1 MNVRDM
7 KEELKTSPAQQK
19 KLKTDADDVK
29 KTLTL
34 LNLSSKGS

>member
-7 KEELKTSPAQQK
+7 KEEPKTSPAQQK

-29 KTLTL
+29 KTLSL
-34 LNLSSKGS
+34 LNL

>member
-7 KEELKTSPAQQK
+7 KEEPKTNPAQQK

-29 KTLTL
+29 KNFIFTELI
-34 LNLSSKGS
+34 K